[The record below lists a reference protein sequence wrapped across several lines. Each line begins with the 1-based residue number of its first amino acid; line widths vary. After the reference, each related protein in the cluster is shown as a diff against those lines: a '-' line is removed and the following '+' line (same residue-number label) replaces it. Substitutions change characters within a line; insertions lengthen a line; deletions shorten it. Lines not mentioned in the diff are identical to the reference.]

1 MKMLKP
7 SQTWGKKEMLVRA
20 VAGNMGE
27 GYNLVG
33 ASHQYKSKLH
43 SEAAFQMLVTIY

>member
-1 MKMLKP
+1 MLKP
-7 SQTWGKKEMLVRA
+7 SQTWGKNEMLVRA

-33 ASHQYKSKLH
+33 AAHQYKRKLRL
-43 SEAAFQMLVTIY
+43 EAAFQLLVAIY